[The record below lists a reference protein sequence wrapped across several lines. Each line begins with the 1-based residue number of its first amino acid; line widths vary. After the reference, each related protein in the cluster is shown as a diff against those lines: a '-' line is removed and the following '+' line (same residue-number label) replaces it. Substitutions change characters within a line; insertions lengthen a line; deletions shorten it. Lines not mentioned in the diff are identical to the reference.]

1 MSDASGEDAEQQ
13 QQTGERRQPQDQQS
27 AAMAVRGCRPHQ
39 PGNACGRSGGTNDD
53 ENPSSRPAAV
63 FPHRRAI
70 TVVLVLL
77 GQFENQPA
85 QAAEEDGGERDRN
98 PSALE
103 QKRRAGETGDQPSND
118 EAKERRDVHK
128 EPDWRNVVPS
138 QEGRAA
144 SRTPWRFPRPG
155 PHSFIRI
162 LRLVRI
168 LLGTSLVLLL
178 VTATGGAARATARHV
193 PVPTSI
199 SFWNARDGVA
209 ALVDWSTCSGRTFC
223 KGAIAVTYDGGLS
236 WTTRWRGAAVRSIT
250 AVRGTRDAWAAIE
263 PRTACGTSL
272 PSPCPTRL
280 LQSHDGGRTW
290 QPRGQH
296 LVEPSFGARDVGF
309 AVRSR
314 PGDVEIGPVMRTTD
328 GGRSW
333 QRVGG
338 PCIGA
343 TGASLSFV
351 SARHGWLLCTSQPGA
366 GMQPKA
372 VFETRNGGTGWRLV
386 ADASFT
392 RIGRN
397 RGGLSTG
404 GYPYGLSFEPGGH
417 GLLWQARG
425 DTYSSRDGGRH
436 WRPMRVTS
444 PEVIE
449 GEAASVV
456 SPAVRFL
463 FVRNDRTGMYE
474 LLRLRRSGRAHVVHR
489 WKWR

>member
-1 MSDASGEDAEQQ
+1 
-13 QQTGERRQPQDQQS
+13 
-27 AAMAVRGCRPHQ
+27 
-39 PGNACGRSGGTNDD
+39 
-53 ENPSSRPAAV
+53 V

-77 GQFENQPA
+77 GQNENQPP
-85 QAAEEDGGERDRN
+85 QGSEESSGQRDRN

-103 QKRRAGETGDQPSND
+103 QKRRAGETGDRPSNN

-128 EPDWRNVVPS
+128 EPDCRNVVPS
-138 QEGRAA
+138 KEGRAA
-144 SRTPWRFPRPG
+144 SRTPGRFRRPG
-155 PHSFIRI
+155 PHSFMRI
-162 LRLVRI
+162 LWLVRI
-168 LLGTSLVLLL
+168 LVGISLLLLL

-209 ALVDWSTCSGRTFC
+209 ALADWGTCSGRTYFC
-223 KGAIAVTYDGGLS
+223 KGAIAVTSDGGLS

-250 AVRGTRDAWAAIE
+250 VVRGTRDAWAAIE

-280 LQSHDGGRTW
+280 LNSHDGGRTW
-290 QPRGQH
+290 QLRAQN
-296 LVEPSFGARDVGF
+296 LVDPSFGARDVGF

-314 PGDVEIGPVMRTTD
+314 PGDVEMGPVMRTTD
-328 GGRSW
+328 RGLTW
-333 QRVGG
+333 QRVGE
-338 PCIGA
+338 PCVGA
-343 TGASLSFV
+343 TGTSLSFA
-351 SARHGWLLCTSQPGA
+351 SARRGWLLCTSQPGA

-372 VFETRNGGTGWRLV
+372 VFETRNGGKRWRLV

-404 GYPYGLSFEPGGH
+404 GYPYGISFEPGGH

-425 DTYSSRDGGRH
+425 HTYSTRDGGRH
-436 WRPMRVTS
+436 WRSLRVTS

-449 GEAASVV
+449 GAAASVV

-463 FVRNDRTGMYE
+463 FVRNGRTGMYE
-474 LLRLRRSGRAHVVHR
+474 LLRLLRSGRAHVVHR